1 MRLLICA
8 GMTGG
13 GVYPAIAVLQTLE
26 NKVDEI
32 LWIGSQSGME
42 ETLLK
47 GYKLSYQSIPAA
59 GLHGVG
65 LKALPGNLSQLYKGW
80 CQAFALIARFQPQ
93 VTFFTGGYLG
103 VPVALAGRRIPS
115 VVFVPDIEPGLAL
128 KTILRSAHKVAA
140 SCENSLAF
148 LPKGKS
154 EVTGYPIRMEMSR
167 WQRQAG
173 RAHFKLPE
181 NEKVLLVFGG
191 SKGARSINQALRKAL
206 PQLLADMHII
216 HISGRDNFE
225 EAQAS
230 AQDLP
235 VQLAERYHLYAFLH
249 EDMGAAFA
257 AADLAVCRA
266 GASTLGELPYFG
278 LPAIL
283 APYPYAWR
291 YQHQNA
297 EYLSDG
303 GGAILLEDKHLD
315 GSLVEQVRS
324 LLNDPQKLESMRSAM
339 RRLSVPDSAGRIGE
353 MILSAGERPSGGA
366 A

>member
-1 MRLLICA
+1 
-8 GMTGG
+8 MTGG
-13 GVYPAIAVLQTLE
+13 GVYPAIAVLQALE
-26 NKVDEI
+26 NKVDEV

-47 GYKLSYQSIPAA
+47 SYKLSYQSIPAA

-65 LKALPGNLSQLYKGW
+65 LKALPGNLSQLYRGW
-80 CQAFALIARFQPQ
+80 RQASTLIARFQPQ
-93 VTFFTGGYLG
+93 VTFLTGGYLG
-103 VPVALAGRRIPS
+103 VPVALAGRRVPS

-128 KTILRSAHKVAA
+128 KTILRSAEKVAA
-140 SCENSLAF
+140 TCEDSLAF

-154 EVTGYPIRMEMSR
+154 EVTGYPIRTEMSH
-167 WQRQAG
+167 WQPQAG

-191 SKGARSINQALRKAL
+191 SKGARSINQALRRAM
-206 PQLLADMHII
+206 PELLADMHII
-216 HISGRDNFE
+216 HISGKDNFE

-230 AQDLP
+230 AQELP
-235 VQLAERYHLYAFLH
+235 AKLAKRYQLYPFLH

-257 AADLAVCRA
+257 AADLVVCRA
-266 GASTLGELPYFG
+266 GASTLGELPFFG

-283 APYPYAWR
+283 VPYPYAWR

-297 EYLSDG
+297 EYLSKG
-303 GGAILLEDKHLD
+303 GGAILLEDKQLD
-315 GSLVEQVRS
+315 QSLAEQVRS
-324 LLNDPQKLESMRSAM
+324 VLNDPQKLAGMRSAM
-339 RRLSVPDSAGRIGE
+339 QRLSTPDSAARIGE
-353 MILSAGERPSGGA
+353 LILSAGKRTSGGA

>member
-1 MRLLICA
+1 
-8 GMTGG
+8 MTGG
-13 GVYPAIAVLQTLE
+13 GVYPAIAVLQALE

-47 GYKLSYQSIPAA
+47 SYDLSYQSIPAA

-65 LKALPGNLSQLYKGW
+65 VKALPGNLSQLYQGW
-80 CQAFALIARFQPQ
+80 RQASALIARFQPQ
-93 VTFFTGGYLG
+93 ATFMTGGYLG
-103 VPVALAGRRIPS
+103 VPVAMASRKIPS

-128 KTILRSAHKVAA
+128 KTILRSADKVAA
-140 SCENSLAF
+140 SCEDSLAF
-148 LPKGKS
+148 LPKHKTV
-154 EVTGYPIRMEMSR
+154 VTGYPIRTEMSH
-167 WQRQAG
+167 WQRPDS

-191 SKGARSINQALRKAL
+191 SKGARSINQALRNAL
-206 PQLLADMHII
+206 TQLLPDMHIL
-216 HISGRDNFE
+216 HISGKDNFE
-225 EAQAS
+225 EAQSA

-235 VQLAERYHLYAFLH
+235 DGLAERYHLYPFLH

-257 AADLAVCRA
+257 AADLVVCRA
-266 GASTLGELPYFG
+266 GASTLGELPFFG

-283 APYPYAWR
+283 VPYPYAWR

-297 EYLSDG
+297 EYLSQG
-303 GGAILLEDKHLD
+303 GGAILLEDKQLEAA
-315 GSLVEQVRS
+315 LVEQVRAI
-324 LLNDPQKLESMRSAM
+324 LNNPQKLTAM
-339 RRLSVPDSAGRIGE
+339 RAAMQRLSVTDSANRIGE
-353 MILSAGERPSGGA
+353 LILSAGASTSGGA

>member
-1 MRLLICA
+1 M
-8 GMTGG
+8 
-13 GVYPAIAVLQTLE
+13 YPAIAVLQALE
-26 NKVDEI
+26 NKVDEV

-47 GYKLSYQSIPAA
+47 SYKLSYQSIPAA

-80 CQAFALIARFQPQ
+80 RQASALIKRFQPQ

-128 KTILRSAHKVAA
+128 KTILRSAEKVAA
-140 SCENSLAF
+140 SCEDSLAF
-148 LPKGKS
+148 LPKGKT
-154 EVTGYPIRMEMSR
+154 EVTGYPIRKEMSH
-167 WQRQAG
+167 WQSEAA
-173 RAHFKLPE
+173 RAHFNLPRD
-181 NEKVLLVFGG
+181 EKVLLVFGG
-191 SKGARSINQALRKAL
+191 SKGARSINQALREAL
-206 PQLLADMHII
+206 PELLPEMHII
-216 HISGRDNFE
+216 HISGRDNYE
-225 EAQAS
+225 EAQS
-230 AQDLP
+230 SLKRFSP
-235 VQLAERYHLYAFLH
+235 ELAARYHLYPFLH

-257 AADLAVCRA
+257 AADLVVCRA

-283 APYPYAWR
+283 VPYPYAWR

-297 EYLSDG
+297 EYLSNG
-303 GGAILLEDKHLD
+303 GGAILLEDKQLD
-315 GSLVEQVRS
+315 QSLVQLVRS
-324 LLNDPQKLESMRSAM
+324 VLNDPQKLGSMRSAM
-339 RRLSVPDSAGRIGE
+339 QRLSAPNSAARIGE
-353 MILSAGERPSGGA
+353 LILSVGKRTSGGA